1 MRVNLTLWNDNMNET
16 LVSSRRPK
24 PPTQER
30 GEKRVAD
37 LLAAAE
43 ELFASSGYE
52 ATSMNA
58 IASLAGSSIGSLYQF
73 FPNKESVGGA
83 LLNRYT
89 DEIVL
94 LLDQWQSSLPE
105 TPMEFASGL
114 ISIVQGYVS
123 KRPACRVLTETPS
136 VVPAG
141 SYGMVRLSAA
151 IQDLL
156 TTFDPSIRRS
166 ELSGIAVATYL
177 ILKAALQGV
186 RMVDKSKS
194 AAVRKEMQRALGSYL
209 EERIGRSSRTNA
221 GSSKAPR

>member
-1 MRVNLTLWNDNMNET
+1 MGANLTLWNDNMTET
-16 LVSSRRPK
+16 QVSSRRPK

-94 LLDQWQSSLPE
+94 LLDQWQLSLPE
-105 TPMEFASGL
+105 TPMEVASGL
-114 ISIVQGYVS
+114 ISIVLGYVS
-123 KRPACRVLTETPS
+123 KRPACRVLSETPS
-136 VVPAG
+136 VVVAG

-156 TTFDPSIRRS
+156 TTFDPSIKRS
-166 ELSGIAVATYL
+166 ELSGIALATYL
-177 ILKAALQGV
+177 ILKVALQGV

-194 AAVRKEMQRALGSYL
+194 AGVRKEMQRALGSYL
-209 EERIGRSSRTNA
+209 EERIGRGSRTNA
-221 GSSKAPR
+221 GSSKDPR

>member
-1 MRVNLTLWNDNMNET
+1 MRVNLTLWNDNMTET
-16 LVSSRRPK
+16 QVSSRRPK

-166 ELSGIAVATYL
+166 ELSGIALATYL

-209 EERIGRSSRTNA
+209 EERIGRGSRTNA

>member
-1 MRVNLTLWNDNMNET
+1 MTET
-16 LVSSRRPK
+16 QVSSRRPK

-123 KRPACRVLTETPS
+123 KRPACRVLSETPS
-136 VVPAG
+136 VVVAG

-156 TTFDPSIRRS
+156 TTFDPSIKRS
-166 ELSGIAVATYL
+166 ELSGIALATYL

-209 EERIGRSSRTNA
+209 EERIGRGSRTNA

>member
-1 MRVNLTLWNDNMNET
+1 MGANLTLWNDNMTET
-16 LVSSRRPK
+16 QVSSRRPK

-43 ELFASSGYE
+43 ALFASSGYE
-52 ATSMNA
+52 ATTMNA
-58 IASLAGSSIGSLYQF
+58 IASLGGSSIGSLYQF
-73 FPNKESVGGA
+73 FPNKESVGSA

-94 LLDQWQSSLPE
+94 LLDQWQLSLPE

-114 ISIVQGYVS
+114 ISIVLGYVS
-123 KRPACRVLTETPS
+123 KHPACRVLSETPS
-136 VVPAG
+136 VVLAG
-141 SYGMVRLSAA
+141 SYGMVRLSTA

-156 TTFDPSIRRS
+156 TKFDPSIKRS
-166 ELSGIAVATYL
+166 DLPGIALASYL
-177 ILKAALQGV
+177 ILRVTLQGI

-209 EERIGRSSRTNA
+209 EERIGRGPRTNA
-221 GSSKAPR
+221 SSTEEPR

>member
-1 MRVNLTLWNDNMNET
+1 MRANLTLWNDNMNET

-43 ELFASSGYE
+43 QLFASSGYE

-73 FPNKESVGGA
+73 FPNKESVGAA

-94 LLDQWQSSLPE
+94 LLDQWQLSLPE
-105 TPMEFASGL
+105 
-114 ISIVQGYVS
+114 
-123 KRPACRVLTETPS
+123 
-136 VVPAG
+136 
-141 SYGMVRLSAA
+141 
-151 IQDLL
+151 
-156 TTFDPSIRRS
+156 
-166 ELSGIAVATYL
+166 
-177 ILKAALQGV
+177 
-186 RMVDKSKS
+186 
-194 AAVRKEMQRALGSYL
+194 
-209 EERIGRSSRTNA
+209 
-221 GSSKAPR
+221 

>member
-1 MRVNLTLWNDNMNET
+1 MTET
-16 LVSSRRPK
+16 QVSSRRPK

-43 ELFASSGYE
+43 QLFATSGYE
-52 ATSMNA
+52 ATTMNA
-58 IASLAGSSIGSLYQF
+58 IASLGGSSIGSLYQF
-73 FPNKESVGGA
+73 FPNKESVGSA

-94 LLDQWQSSLPE
+94 LLDQWRLSLPE
-105 TPMEFASGL
+105 TPKEFASGL

-123 KRPACRVLTETPS
+123 KHPASRVLSETPS

-156 TTFDPSIRRS
+156 TKFDPSIKRS
-166 ELSGIAVATYL
+166 DLSGIALTTYF
-177 ILKAALQGV
+177 ILRASLHGI

-209 EERIGRSSRTNA
+209 EERIGRGSRTNA
-221 GSSKAPR
+221 RISKEPR